1 MNELQEA
8 LSIYSDTFK
17 SEYGFRPR
25 WIGNWTLEEVK
36 SAQNDLDLQ
45 IKFKMEE
52 DKNAEI
58 FEQEYIGRVNN
69 PWSIGQLVTV

>member
-17 SEYGFRPR
+17 SHYGYRP
-25 WIGNWTLEEVK
+25 WIENWTLEEIQ
-36 SAQNDLDLQ
+36 SAQSDLDLE
-45 IKFKMEE
+45 IKWRREE
-52 DKNAEI
+52 DEAAVT
-58 FEQEYIGRVNN
+58 FEKEFIGRVNN